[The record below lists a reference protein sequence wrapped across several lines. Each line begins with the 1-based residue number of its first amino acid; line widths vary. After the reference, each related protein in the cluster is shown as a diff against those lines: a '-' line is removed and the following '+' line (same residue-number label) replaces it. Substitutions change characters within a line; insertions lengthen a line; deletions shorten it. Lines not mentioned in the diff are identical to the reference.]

1 MIRQSGFVGSTISMF
16 YIKVIIFGILPL
28 ALSIFAAI
36 IWYIAYKVQEIRT
49 SLPSKMNLKQNIRV
63 TAFVMTYMTYPIITN

>member
-1 MIRQSGFVGSTISMF
+1 MF

-36 IWYIAYKVQEIRT
+36 IWYIAFKVQEIRT